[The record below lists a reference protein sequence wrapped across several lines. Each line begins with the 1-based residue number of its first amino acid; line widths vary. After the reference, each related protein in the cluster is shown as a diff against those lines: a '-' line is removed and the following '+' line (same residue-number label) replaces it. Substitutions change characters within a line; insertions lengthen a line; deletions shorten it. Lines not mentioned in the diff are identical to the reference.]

1 MAYYAENPFT
11 NCHPTFVTIDDET
24 GRIFQAETAGNP
36 YRFNMEDFLNEKYKN
51 ASDKYGSE
59 TCSVAEPSLCGG
71 FKTSLKVSFDDWL
84 TELDQGNTWSEFP
97 EQRGEFQKAYEALQA
112 EEKKKQRKAPPA
124 TQNQKVAY
132 TSPWQSVI
140 NWARGAAS
148 NSSPTTSV
156 IPSPSPSPS
165 PTLPPLN
172 LPPGG
177 WPGLGPTKPSNPDFG
192 GGGSSLPPTDTGEK
206 EEEEGDTLTPSN
218 PEDGS
223 WGNSGGGSIGNT
235 GGGSIGRLRAESEGE
250 GFTTGM
256 KIALGLCIFGVG
268 FGMFSALTM
277 D

>member
-11 NCHPTFVTIDDET
+11 NCHPTFVTIDDQT

-71 FKTSLKVSFDDWL
+71 FKTGLKVSFDDWL

-124 TQNQKVAY
+124 TQKQGIAY

-165 PTLPPLN
+165 LPPLN
-172 LPPGG
+172 LPPSG
-177 WPGLGPTKPSNPDFG
+177 WPGQGTPTIPIPDLG
-192 GGGSSLPPTDTGEK
+192 GGGTSESPDAS
-206 EEEEGDTLTPSN
+206 EEEGDTLTPLK
-218 PEDGS
+218 PGVG
-223 WGNSGGGSIGNT
+223 GNLGNT
-235 GGGSIGRLRAESEGE
+235 GGGSIGGYSAESEGE
-250 GFTTGM
+250 GFTTEM
-256 KIALGLCIFGVG
+256 KIALGLCLFGVG
-268 FGMFSALTM
+268 FGMISALTM

>member
-24 GRIFQAETAGNP
+24 GRIFQAETAGNA

-71 FKTSLKVSFDDWL
+71 FKTGLKVSFDDWL

-124 TQNQKVAY
+124 AQKQGVAY

-140 NWARGAAS
+140 NWARGAAAGGSTTTPTLPSFPS
-148 NSSPTTSV
+148 NPIT
-156 IPSPSPSPS
+156 PSPSLPGGGSEIGPAK
-165 PTLPPLN
+165 PLPP
-172 LPPGG
+172 
-177 WPGLGPTKPSNPDFG
+177 FG
-192 GGGSSLPPTDTGEK
+192 GGGSKPQRPPTGGDPDTGEK
-206 EEEEGDTLTPSN
+206 EEEEEPAPSLPNPITP
-218 PEDGS
+218 GTG
-223 WGNSGGGSIGNT
+223 WGGGPGTGIG
-235 GGGSIGRLRAESEGE
+235 GFGAESEGE
-250 GFTTGM
+250 GVTTEM
-256 KIALGLCIFGVG
+256 KIALGLCLFGVG

>member
-11 NCHPTFVTIDDET
+11 NCHPTFVTIDDQT

-36 YRFNMEDFLNEKYKN
+36 YRFNMEDYLNEKYKN

-71 FKTSLKVSFDDWL
+71 FKTGLKVSFDDWL
-84 TELDQGNTWSEFP
+84 TELDQGNTWSEFS

-132 TSPWQSVI
+132 TSPWQAVI
-140 NWARGAAS
+140 NWARGAAAGGS
-148 NSSPTTSV
+148 ITKPGPINSLPPFKLPPSAPAVPPTLP
-156 IPSPSPSPS
+156 PSPSPSPS
-165 PTLPPLN
+165 PSLPPFDDPSPSP
-172 LPPGG
+172 LPPTGG
-177 WPGLGPTKPSNPDFG
+177 EEEEEPAPLLPPSNPG
-192 GGGSSLPPTDTGEK
+192 NGWGGSPSTGL
-206 EEEEGDTLTPSN
+206 GL
-218 PEDGS
+218 G
-223 WGNSGGGSIGNT
+223 
-235 GGGSIGRLRAESEGE
+235 AESEGE
-250 GFTTGM
+250 GVTTGM

>member
-1 MAYYAENPFT
+1 MIIMAYYAENPFT
-11 NCHPTFVTIDDET
+11 NCHPTFVTIDDQT

-71 FKTSLKVSFDDWL
+71 FKTGLKVSFDDWL

-124 TQNQKVAY
+124 TQKQGIAY

-156 IPSPSPSPS
+156 IPSPSP
-165 PTLPPLN
+165 TLPPLN
-172 LPPGG
+172 LPPSG
-177 WPGLGPTKPSNPDFG
+177 WPGQVPPTIPIPDLG
-192 GGGSSLPPTDTGEK
+192 GGGPSLPPTDTGEK

-218 PEDGS
+218 PGDGS
-223 WGNSGGGSIGNT
+223 WGNSGGSM
-235 GGGSIGRLRAESEGE
+235 LKLAEGE
-250 GFTTGM
+250 GGTTEM
-256 KIALGLCIFGVG
+256 KIALGLCVLGVG
-268 FGMFSALTM
+268 FGMISALTM

>member
-1 MAYYAENPFT
+1 MIIMAYYAENPFT
-11 NCHPTFVTIDDET
+11 NCHPTFVTIDDQT

-71 FKTSLKVSFDDWL
+71 FKTGLKVSFDDWL

-112 EEKKKQRKAPPA
+112 EEKKKQLKAPPA
-124 TQNQKVAY
+124 TQKQGIAY

-148 NSSPTTSV
+148 SQGASNIPSYS
-156 IPSPSPSPS
+156 PSPSPSPS
-165 PTLPPLN
+165 PSL
-172 LPPGG
+172 PGG
-177 WPGLGPTKPSNPDFG
+177 WPGQGTPTIPIPDLG
-192 GGGSSLPPTDTGEK
+192 GGGTSESPDAS
-206 EEEEGDTLTPSN
+206 EEEGDTLTPLN
-218 PEDGS
+218 PGAGGNV
-223 WGNSGGGSIGNT
+223 GNSGG
-235 GGGSIGRLRAESEGE
+235 LVLKLAEGE

-256 KIALGLCIFGVG
+256 KIALGLAVAGVG